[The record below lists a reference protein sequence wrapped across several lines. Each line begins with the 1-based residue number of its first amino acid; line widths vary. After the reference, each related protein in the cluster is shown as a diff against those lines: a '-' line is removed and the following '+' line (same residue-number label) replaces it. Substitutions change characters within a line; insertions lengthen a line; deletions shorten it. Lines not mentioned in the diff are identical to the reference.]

1 MDESLRA
8 VVGMIA
14 RAVDNL
20 RIPHI
25 RHIASGSPSTYLTKD
40 RGMVFAREFDLEVY
54 LSLSSQPHEMQEV
67 IEDKLIRIMQARRV
81 PEFSN
86 PASASGTSPLAK
98 TTTLPVVAAFR
109 SVHLVPSGSA
119 VVLKT
124 FVSFY
129 ESDCVSYAGIEVKP
143 LKTESEKVT
152 MESEE
157 DKALDQT
164 KRRQIILTFYN
175 QHIAVVLDRLINSP
189 VLPEFRMLDLGPV
202 IIPNVDRFYRYHT
215 DYSEE
220 RDEAG
225 TAKFIT
231 VTIDYFVP

>member
-8 VVGMIA
+8 VVGMVA

-20 RIPHI
+20 RIPNI

-40 RGMVFAREFDLEVY
+40 RGMVFAREFDLEIY

-67 IEDKLIRIMQARRV
+67 IEDKLLRIMRARRV

-86 PASASGTSPLAK
+86 PASTGTSPLAK
-98 TTTLPVVAAFR
+98 TTTLPLVAAFR
-109 SVHLVPSGSA
+109 SIHIVPAGSA

-129 ESDCVSYAGIEVKP
+129 EDDCVSYAGIEARRFQ
-143 LKTESEKVT
+143 SEPKVVP

-175 QHIAVVLDRLINSP
+175 QHIAVVLERLVNCP

-202 IIPNVDRFYRYHT
+202 IIPNVDRFYRYQT

-220 RDEAG
+220 RDETG
-225 TAKFIT
+225 SVKFIT